1 MFFEV
6 LFVLVYVIYAA
17 VALWSLGQVRSF
29 LAQTPTIADA
39 RSLERFKAL
48 ARAQMY
54 LALFVIAALGAGMIL
69 GLVLIT
75 RHGLLALAVV
85 LVVNAL
91 VFGFAMYF
99 KTFEAKARNLRA
111 GSEALEREYR
121 QVSQTWMKRPFPNF

>member
-54 LALFVIAALGAGMIL
+54 LALFVIAALGAGMIV

-91 VFGFAMYF
+91 VFGFAMYY
-99 KTFEAKARNLRA
+99 KTFETKARSLRA
-111 GSEALEREYR
+111 GSEALDREYR
-121 QVSQTWMKRPFPNF
+121 QICQTWVKRPFPDF